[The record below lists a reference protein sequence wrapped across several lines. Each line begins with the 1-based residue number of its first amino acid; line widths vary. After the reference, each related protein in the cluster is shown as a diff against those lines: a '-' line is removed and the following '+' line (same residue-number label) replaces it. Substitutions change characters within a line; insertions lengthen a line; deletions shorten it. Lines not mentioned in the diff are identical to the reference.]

1 MLTLTLGVLAFLISL
16 ILTPLVRDI
25 FLKMGVVDV
34 PDGERKLHWK
44 SIPRVGGIAI
54 FISYVVGYAALTLV
68 VKPGTLAPSYSIDGS
83 VWLFAGATVIFATG
97 LLDDLLT
104 LRPKQK
110 LLGQVIAATLVWFGG
125 IEINLFLDIPAAHLI
140 SYPVTVFWLVA
151 CSNAFNLIDGLDGL
165 AAGAGFFAT
174 VTIIVAAV
182 LGHNLPLA
190 LVAVPLAGSLLAF
203 LCFNFNPASVFL
215 GDCGSLTI
223 GFLLGCFGL
232 MWSQKITTVLGLSAP
247 LMAVS
252 LPLIDTS
259 IAIARRL
266 LRNRPIFSPDR
277 GHIHHR
283 LLDRGNSPKRSALLL
298 YGGCIIAGAFSLS
311 QQLLQ
316 SSFGGFVLFAFCI
329 SVIVAVNFLGYIEF
343 AVARQIFSRKL
354 MFRIIDDEI
363 KIQQMDNALTE
374 CATEPERLEIIS
386 KTCRNLGFKN
396 AFVIGAATQ
405 ALDHLVDLSAS
416 QVGVAIDR
424 ERVLV
429 LQEFP
434 ADGRPLLIDRLL
446 SVIRTHLQQVPA
458 PAARE
463 HLLLDCDL
471 ETKSAQFGRSTMA

>member
-1 MLTLTLGVLAFLISL
+1 M
-16 ILTPLVRDI
+16 

-44 SIPRVGGIAI
+44 NIPRVGGIAI
-54 FISYVVGYAALTLV
+54 FISYIAACGLLTFV
-68 VKPGTLAPSYSIDGS
+68 AKPGTLAPSQSIDGS

-110 LLGQVIAATLVWFGG
+110 LLGQIIAATLVWFGG
-125 IEINLFLDIPAAHLI
+125 IEINLFLDVPAAHLI
-140 SYPVTVFWLVA
+140 SFPVTVFWLVA

-174 VTIIVAAV
+174 ITIIVAAV
-182 LGHNLPLA
+182 LSHNLPLA
-190 LVAVPLAGSLLAF
+190 LVTVPLAGSLLAF

-215 GDCGSLTI
+215 GDCGSLTV
-223 GFLLGCFGL
+223 GFLLGCFGM

-283 LLDRGNSPKRSALLL
+283 LLDRGNSPKRSAVLL
-298 YGGCIIAGAFSLS
+298 YGGCVIAGAFSLS

-316 SSFGGFVLFAFCI
+316 SSFGGFVLAAFLI
-329 SVIVAVNFLGYIEF
+329 SVILAVNFLGYIEF
-343 AVARQIFSRKL
+343 AVARQILSRKL
-354 MFRIIDDEI
+354 MFRMIDDEI

-374 CATEPERLEIIS
+374 CATERERLEVIG
-386 KTCRNLGFKN
+386 KTCRNLGFKD
-396 AFVIGAATQ
+396 AFVTGATTQ
-405 ALDHLVDLSAS
+405 ALDYLVDLSAS
-416 QVGVAIDR
+416 HVGVAIDR

-434 ADGRPLLIDRLL
+434 THGRPLLMDRLL
-446 SVIRTHLQQVPA
+446 SVIRTHLHQIPA
-458 PAARE
+458 SSARE

-471 ETKSAQFGRSTMA
+471 EAKGVQFGRSTTA